1 MDDLE
6 GRFKSQLDEN
16 KNIFTRD
23 TDAFVEKTKAS
34 DENFDTLNCA
44 LEQTNIT
51 LSGKISEKFQSLR
64 DELKNQTLEEK
75 HSLRITLEAAVE
87 SLWKQFQTAQKQYNE
102 STHERRKEF
111 EKLQKKDQKSSKEI
125 EEQMKKLSKI

>member
-1 MDDLE
+1 MAFSIGWFQIQTSLVDDLE
-6 GRFKSQLDEN
+6 RRFQSQLDEN
-16 KNIFTRD
+16 KAIFARD
-23 TDAFVEKTKAS
+23 TDAFVEKTKSS

-51 LSGKISEKFQSLR
+51 LSGKIQEKFQSMR

-75 HSLRITLEAAVE
+75 HSLRISLEGAVE
-87 SLWKQFQTAQKQYNE
+87 SLWKQFQIAQKQYNE

-111 EKLQKKDQKSSKEI
+111 EKLQR
-125 EEQMKKLSKI
+125 